1 MKIYDCFTFF
11 NEVELL
17 NFRLDYLCD
26 TVDYFIITEGKATF
40 SGKEKPQNFSLDII
54 KNEAVK
60 NKIRYYYVDFDDA
73 AYINPPI
80 YQEFEDETKCW
91 QREEYQRDYLSNG
104 LFDAD
109 EDDIVIITDIDE
121 IPSKECL
128 NAIKRENHI
137 LDSFSVASLEMDH
150 FYSSIL
156 NRTQFWYHPKITKFK
171 KINKRFSAIRLSEAE
186 MLVKAAGWHFTS
198 FGGKDRLVTKINS
211 FSHISASKEEN
222 VKKILEQIKK
232 ENFNTVPYD
241 TTLLPDLIFSN
252 EYVDFFTS
260 KEA

>member
-17 NFRLDYLCD
+17 NFRLEYLSD
-26 TVDYFIITEGKATF
+26 IVDYFIITEGKTTF
-40 SGKEKPQNFSLDII
+40 SGKDKPQNFSFDII

-80 YQEFEDETKCW
+80 YQEFENETKCW
-91 QREEYQRDYLSNG
+91 QREEYQRDYLFNG
-104 LFDAD
+104 LFDAN
-109 EDDIVIITDIDE
+109 EDDIVLITDIDE
-121 IPSKECL
+121 IPSE
-128 NAIKRENHI
+128 NALRVIKKENHI
-137 LDSFSVASLEMDH
+137 LDSFSIASLEMDH

-156 NRTQFWYHPKITKFK
+156 NRTQFWYHPKIVKFK
-171 KINKRFSAIRLSEAE
+171 KINKRFSAIRLSQHE
-186 MLVKAAGWHFTS
+186 MLVKGAGWHFTS

-232 ENFNTVPYD
+232 ENFTEDSYD
-241 TTLLPDLIFSN
+241 TSLLPDLIFSN
-252 EYVDFFTS
+252 EYVDFFTG
-260 KEA
+260 KEV